1 MEFKEAASGLPDDL
15 WETYSAFAN
24 TEGGTIVLGVAED
37 RSTGDFRPVGVPDA
51 RSAISDFWNTVRNPK
66 RVARDVML
74 YDGVRV
80 EQEGDVELVVIDV
93 PRAERGDKPV
103 TVYDRRRRGFVAW
116 VRRGSGDHEAS
127 ELDLRQMAY
136 DSEPRADRRAL
147 EEFEVGSLCPDTV
160 RRYRSIFAERKP
172 RSPWVADGDEDF
184 LYHVGALAKGA
195 GGRVHPTRAGLLAF
209 GYEYEITNLLPQYLL
224 DYREEVSPDL
234 RWDDRVVSLDG
245 DWSGNL
251 IDFYL
256 TVTARLL
263 TRFRSP
269 FRTDRTG
276 MRHGSENPV
285 TEAVNEAVTNA
296 LVHAYYG
303 GASTVTVVLRPE
315 RLEVTNSGTLL
326 VDRDVAIAG
335 GTSETRNP
343 TLMRLFNFI
352 GASDR
357 AGSGV
362 QEIWETWSASFGSE
376 PELAEIHSPS
386 PSVRMCLPLA
396 PARPAVRPLSSEAVL
411 DAVRKSPGGLT
422 SRDVQDR
429 FGVSERVAQNR
440 LRELLAP
447 ESGVERVR
455 DGRAWRYRITP

>member
-37 RSTGDFRPVGVPDA
+37 RSTGGFRPVGVPDA
-51 RSAISDFWNTVRNPK
+51 RSAISDFWNTVRNPR

-80 EQEGDVELVVIDV
+80 EQEGGGRGARRDRRPPRGEGRQARHGLRSPQEGLRRLGAQGLGRPRGERARPQADGLRQRAARRPSGARGVRGGLPLPGHRKAV
-93 PRAERGDKPV
+93 PLDLRGAQAAEPLGS
-103 TVYDRRRRGFVAW
+103 RRRRGLPLP
-116 VRRGSGDHEAS
+116 RRGA
-127 ELDLRQMAY
+127 RQG
-136 DSEPRADRRAL
+136 AD
-147 EEFEVGSLCPDTV
+147 
-160 RRYRSIFAERKP
+160 
-172 RSPWVADGDEDF
+172 
-184 LYHVGALAKGA
+184 
-195 GGRVHPTRAGLLAF
+195 GRVHPTRAGLLAF
-209 GYEYEITNLLPQYLL
+209 GYEYEITNLLPRYLI

-234 RWDDRVVSLDG
+234 RWDDRVVSQDG

-276 MRHGSENPV
+276 TRHGSENPV

-396 PARPAVRPLSSEAVL
+396 PASQPARPPPLL
-411 DAVRKSPGGLT
+411 RGR
-422 SRDVQDR
+422 SRRRQ
-429 FGVSERVAQNR
+429 EVAR
-440 LRELLAP
+440 GAHLP
-447 ESGVERVR
+447 
-455 DGRAWRYRITP
+455 